1 MVGGAAVAY
10 LLRIDT
16 PVVCTI
22 RAAGTLDARWS
33 DRLGGLC
40 VHPAV
45 RSSPGR
51 PVTELTGRLLDQ
63 AALVGVLVT
72 LYDLG
77 LPLISVACRAA
88 GPAGADA
95 ATAPPPGPRRA
106 RARSAW
112 GDQL

>member
-1 MVGGAAVAY
+1 MAN
-10 LLRIDT
+10 LPTIDT
-16 PVVCTI
+16 PVECTI
-22 RAAGTLDARWS
+22 RAVGTLDPQWS

-40 VHPAV
+40 VHPSA

-51 PVTELTGRLLDQ
+51 PITELTGQLLDQ

-77 LPLISVACRAA
+77 LPLLSVACRAA
-88 GPAGADA
+88 GRAGGDTVTIPPA
-95 ATAPPPGPRRA
+95 GPRRA

-112 GDQL
+112 EGV